1 MTAIAAYR
9 GPLRTTNLH
18 VDDTGGEGRPVVLIH
33 GWPLSGESWSNQVA
47 VLRDAGFRVV
57 TYDRR
62 GFGRSDKPLIGY
74 TYESLSDD
82 LSALMEELDLRD
94 ATLVGYS
101 MGGGE
106 VASYC
111 ARKGLARVRSVVF
124 AASVTPFMSHRKDN
138 PDGPLRAADAARMA
152 ASLTANQDAFYEQ
165 LMTDVF
171 SVDGTL
177 VVAEEQRREALAMCG
192 QASKPASLACMAA
205 FGGTD
210 FREDLPKVTVPS
222 LVIHGDSDAT
232 VAFEG
237 SGRRTHEALP
247 DSRLHVIAGG
257 PHGIP
262 VSHADEFNGVLLKF
276 LAEDFAPPVNGAAA
290 QRHSPSS

>member
-1 MTAIAAYR
+1 MTAITAYR

-18 VDDTGGEGRPVVLIH
+18 VDDTGGDGRPVVLIH
-33 GWPLSGESWSNQVA
+33 GWPWNGDSWSAQVGA
-47 VLRDAGFRVV
+47 LREAGYRVV

-82 LSALMEELDLRD
+82 LSAVLEELDLRD
-94 ATLVGYS
+94 ATLVGFS

-111 ARKGLARVRSVVF
+111 ARKGVARLRSVVF

-138 PDGPLRAADAARMA
+138 PDGPLGATQAAKMA
-152 ASLTANQDAFYEQ
+152 AALTANQDSFYDQ
-165 LMTDVF
+165 LMTDVL
-171 SVDGTL
+171 SVDGRLL
-177 VVAEEQRREALAMCG
+177 VSEEQRRDALAMCG
-192 QASKPASLACMAA
+192 QASKPAALACMAA

-232 VAFEG
+232 VPFEG

-247 DSRLHVIAGG
+247 DSRLHLIAGG

-262 VSHADEFNGVLLKF
+262 LTHAEEFNGVLLEF
-276 LAEDFAPPVNGAAA
+276 LAHDFTTEIEATSGVS
-290 QRHSPSS
+290 RS

>member
-1 MTAIAAYR
+1 MTAITAYR

-18 VDDTGGEGRPVVLIH
+18 VDDTGGDGRPVVLIH
-33 GWPLSGESWSNQVA
+33 AWPLTGDSWSGQVSA
-47 VLRDAGFRVV
+47 LGEAGYRVI

-62 GFGRSDKPLIGY
+62 GFGRSDKPLLGY

-111 ARKGLARVRSVVF
+111 ARKGVARLRSAVF
-124 AASVTPFMSHRKDN
+124 GASVTPFMSHRKDN
-138 PDGPLRAADAARMA
+138 PDGPLGATQAAKMA
-152 ASLTANQDAFYEQ
+152 ASLTANQTSFYDEF
-165 LMTDVF
+165 MTEVF
-171 SVDGTL
+171 SAGGQL
-177 VVAEEQRREALAMCG
+177 LINEEQRQEALAMCE
-192 QASKPASLACMAA
+192 QAAKPAALACMAA

-210 FREDLPKVTVPS
+210 FREDLPKVTIPS

-232 VAFEG
+232 VPFEG
-237 SGRRTHEALP
+237 SGRRTHDALP

-262 VSHADEFNGVLLKF
+262 VTHAEEFNDVLLKF
-276 LAEDFAPPVNGAAA
+276 LAE
-290 QRHSPSS
+290 